1 MKSMQGN
8 LNIKTNVVKKNY
20 TFCIRHPDGTEDMKK
35 VEAESRE
42 AATLLVCS
50 LYAEQNCKIFLK
62 EGEEHS

>member
-1 MKSMQGN
+1 
-8 LNIKTNVVKKNY
+8 
-20 TFCIRHPDGTEDMKK
+20 MKK